1 MTTRKLTHRIVLAE
15 LISYIEESQGESKS
29 VLVFK
34 IAKLSEMYTSRLK
47 HLGIVQPSA
56 LHSTRLKNQIL
67 ASIPSLRAYQ
77 QGRDML
83 LAFNSN
89 TGTAWQQVCENYKD
103 TDANYLAKA
112 ATIVTKEM
120 LATMSTF
127 KGTFQRQCQENSNP
141 SSLVSLAKMILYGPN
156 NESLLK
162 NSSS

>member
-34 IAKLSEMYTSRLK
+34 ITKLSEMYASILK

-56 LHSTRLKNQIL
+56 LHSTRLKNRIL

-89 TGTAWQQVCENYKD
+89 TGTAWQQVCENEK
-103 TDANYLAKA
+103 TLMQ
-112 ATIVTKEM
+112 TT
-120 LATMSTF
+120 L
-127 KGTFQRQCQENSNP
+127 QRQP
-141 SSLVSLAKMILYGPN
+141 
-156 NESLLK
+156 LLLQRICWLPRLLLRGHFK
-162 NSSS
+162 DSVKRTEIHHLWCLW